1 MTQLFIFSSDL
12 KFLDVKA
19 QAYIEVP
26 VKNNF
31 FATELEKQRKLF
43 LGKYYHFTILSPIT
57 AT

>member
-1 MTQLFIFSSDL
+1 MTQPFIFSSDF

-19 QAYIEVP
+19 EAYIEVP

-31 FATELEKQRKLF
+31 FATKLEKQPKLF
-43 LGKYYHFTILSPIT
+43 LGKYYHFNIPSPIT

>member
-26 VKNNF
+26 VKKNF
-31 FATELEKQRKLF
+31 FATKLEKQRKLF

>member
-1 MTQLFIFSSDL
+1 MTQLFIFSLDL

-31 FATELEKQRKLF
+31 FATKLEKQRKLF